1 MDRTVL
7 AYPIYQRP
15 IPALH
20 QEGEF
25 AKQATEQSILEHGS
39 VWTGNSTSQPQ
50 KADVALSPSA
60 ILGGKQ
66 WRGQRELPAIS
77 RFAILPIAPYGCIC
91 FFEGIIIF
99 PLGSLAREG
108 NVSDTVYPNPPKQQ
122 YNYNERLQERSGTHF
137 ANESM

>member
-15 IPALH
+15 IPAFH

-39 VWTGNSTSQPQ
+39 VWSENSTSQPQ

-60 ILGGKQ
+60 ILGGKR
-66 WRGQRELPAIS
+66 WWGQRALSVIS
-77 RFAILPIAPYGCIC
+77 RFAMPLIALYGCIC
-91 FFEGIIIF
+91 FIEGIVIF
-99 PLGSLAREG
+99 PSGSLAREG
-108 NVSDTVYPNPPKQQ
+108 SVSDTVYPGAPKQQ

-137 ANESM
+137 ANKSM